1 MAFLSDVVSP
11 IVYPEGVSDEAV
23 EKAVKLSKNLLDHIE
38 LHYGIF
44 ASQDLPIRSKEQV
57 IKESQ
62 MTALDLIHYH
72 VYGDYR
78 LCMAPIEG
86 DSAPEYLKTRFP
98 TTQLRYKAIT
108 PDLAP
113 PSGAPPLPLPN
124 IKPITDLNY
133 LNSQMLKENFEMLHG
148 VLGSKGINPAE
159 TEWFVRELA
168 FGNSAPKF
176 HLPSLGTMA
185 ITNYAYKN
193 INEVLAKALAESV
206 ELMMETIMFNKKRL
220 PKALSDPFDANAHY
234 GYTDAN
240 DELKGNPLIMQIA
253 KAITLNQEYIELRAQ
268 YPQVPAPSKIN
279 DVAKSSYKK
288 DDSFEAA
295 GAFCKQLLSM
305 SNMKYT
311 VGVPVAFKS
320 GAATIKA
327 EAPNYPDVVDGI
339 LGTPAEAEPI
349 LASATFYVQDARA
362 GPVYDIIMETEDGE
376 EFQINSVPEKELDLS
391 VATVED
397 EAMLDK
403 ARGKK
408 GGKFTHPSLLVFQRI
423 ALDVIFSIEAL
434 IAVCTVPHK
443 FYLISPKINTIQKQK
458 SLANYYP
465 RMANHI
471 HTDFDEY
478 TMKNGKPTLEFLSS
492 IRLQHT
498 IANIA
503 NSEKLILNS
512 RTMEEFYRQ
521 DLRMAETMWLA
532 SALTDEGKVVF
543 EKKELPN
550 LLAQMQYRSKGVG
563 NSVDYSEAN
572 IKPES
577 VFYQIDS
584 PILKDVIMQFDSE
597 FVRFTVMNAFAP
609 KGKKK
614 KKGGGGGGGGGK
626 KKEDGVAQQ
635 INALAAAV
643 WGSIERRASEI
654 VNRTGIKP
662 HTLFNRLF
670 SKLDK
675 LNVGSIYIR
684 DNYPPKWVGT
694 NTVTLLRSPPEV
706 LGEKLDMKFYTDCM
720 DELIRHLKLL
730 YKAQPAVPILILQ
743 TITEVIVDAET
754 DVDTLRESF
763 IARIKSQAAKP
774 FLKGTNTMFDPFRY
788 VILIMRTEID
798 IPLTFREEYV
808 ARKLDEQQKKDIKNT
823 FTMAGDKVVL
833 PEDHPEFK
841 EKEVQVDEESALYGL
856 PNPYAMPL
864 PAYYPK
870 PGEELNT
877 TTNPKVSRIIKN
889 MVGNPSDPNWPANGF
904 QITVGIGGIT
914 ATQSMDLKKRLL
926 DPNTTFTVNPIS
938 WRGAEQIW
946 DGRERSS
953 DKANPSAVAHFRD
966 TLGIEFEVATPS
978 YPNMNIEIVPSN
990 DLTNYNSIIYKKY
1003 LKDKYDEASYVY
1015 TPVGDGVFKNPSV
1028 FRRSKRIETMKGK
1041 AVELEDLS
1049 PMERILIDEEEIKL
1063 EEEGGVFGD
1072 MFRDVEVTYEME
1084 FENIDDPFDGLSSG
1098 GTMMFKGSTADLA
1111 KAVTKIE
1118 DKIDSP
1124 PEEAPIF
1131 ESVPLPPPEGYDE
1144 EGRFLDIEGDADFE
1158 VITREDDDGPEV
1170 VVVEPAPVNVS
1181 LQGLEE
1187 PINRLSTSVDLAASE
1202 FGVAAR
1208 RFETASDSFESAS
1221 GNFLQS
1227 SRYFQQASEEFAKLP
1242 DAIKNGL
1249 EQMGERLADKISEI
1263 NPKILEGDLEEVSE
1277 EELEEYIE
1285 VAEED
1290 LMGTEVPFIVE
1301 YAELTFTK
1309 LPGLMEDSSYNYRPF
1324 KNLKKLDE
1332 LSPSNFESI
1341 VSSVKTKDATL
1352 NWIRNSF
1359 VTTLTHYAEDKK
1371 RDPTRLNKQE
1381 QIDYNWR
1388 QYVAGVMEAAKNK
1401 EDFLGMLGITPVKRA
1416 D

>member
-11 IVYPEGVSDEAV
+11 ILYPEGVSPEAV

-38 LHYGIF
+38 LHYSIF
-44 ASQDLPIRSKEQV
+44 ANHDLPIRSPDPSKA
-57 IKESQ
+57 IKTSD

-78 LCMAPIEG
+78 LCMAPTES
-86 DSAPEYLKTRFP
+86 DDAPEYLKTRFP

-108 PDLAP
+108 TDATAP
-113 PSGAPPLPLPN
+113 PADVKAN
-124 IKPITDLNY
+124 MDLDFLSY
-133 LNSQMLKENFEMLHG
+133 QMSNEKFDMLHG
-148 VLGSKGINPAE
+148 VMGTTGMAPSE

-168 FGNSAPKF
+168 FGNSASKF

-193 INEVLAKALAESV
+193 INDVLAKALTESV
-206 ELMMETIMFNKKRL
+206 ELMMETIMFNRDRL
-220 PKALSDPFDANAHY
+220 PKALSDPSFDANTHY

-253 KAITLNQEYIELRAQ
+253 KAITMNQEYLELQAQ
-268 YPQVPAPSKIN
+268 YPQVPDLAVIN
-279 DVAKSSYKK
+279 SLAKSAYKK
-288 DDSFEAA
+288 DDSYEAA
-295 GAFCKQLLSM
+295 GFFCKQLLSM
-305 SNMKYT
+305 TNTKYT
-311 VGVPVAFKS
+311 VGVPVAFKA
-320 GAATIKA
+320 GASKIKS
-327 EAPNYPDVVDGI
+327 EAPNYPDVLDGT
-339 LGTPAEAEPI
+339 LGKAVEAEPI
-349 LASATFYVQDARA
+349 LASETFYVVDVRA
-362 GPVYDIIMETEDGE
+362 GPVYDIIMETEYGE
-376 EFQINSVPEKELDLS
+376 EFQINGVPEKQLQLS

-443 FYLISPKINTIQKQK
+443 FYYISPKINTVAKQK
-458 SLANYYP
+458 TVANFYP
-465 RMANHI
+465 KMVAHI

-503 NSEKLILNS
+503 NSEKLILDS

-532 SALTDEGKVVF
+532 SALTDAGKVVF
-543 EKKELPN
+543 EKTELPN
-550 LLAQMQYRSKGVG
+550 LLAQMQYRSKAIDSSLEGR
-563 NSVDYSEAN
+563 AN

-584 PILKDVIMQFDSE
+584 PILKDVIMQFDAI
-597 FVRFTVMNAFAP
+597 FVNFTVMNAFAP
-609 KGKKK
+609 TGKKK

-626 KKEDGVAQQ
+626 QKQDGVAQQ

-670 SKLDK
+670 SKLDR
-675 LNVGSIYIR
+675 LNMTNIYIR
-684 DNYPPKWVGT
+684 DNYPPKWIGT

-730 YKAQPAVPILILQ
+730 YKAQPEIPIVILQ

-788 VILIMRTEID
+788 VIMIMRTEID
-798 IPLTFREEYV
+798 IPLAFREDYV
-808 ARKLDEQQKKDIKNT
+808 ARKLDEEQKKDIKKS
-823 FTMAGDKVVL
+823 FSFDGDKVIL

-841 EKEVQVDEESALYGL
+841 EKEVKVDEESALYGL

-870 PGEELNT
+870 PGERLNT
-877 TTNPKVSRIIKN
+877 ANPKVAKVINNLI
-889 MVGNPSDPNWPANGF
+889 GDPKDPAWPPNGF
-904 QITVGIGGIT
+904 QIAVGIGGLT
-914 ATQSMDLKKRLL
+914 ATESTDLKKRLL
-926 DPNTTFTVNPIS
+926 DPTTEYTALPIDWKGS
-938 WRGAEQIW
+938 EQIW
-946 DGRERSS
+946 DGRERK
-953 DKANPSAVAHFRD
+953 DDRAHPSVVAHFRE
-966 TLGIEFEVATPS
+966 TLGIDFEVTTDL
-978 YPNMNIEIVPSN
+978 YPNMMIGIVPDN
-990 DLTNYNSIIYKKY
+990 KLTNYSSILYKKY
-1003 LKDKYDEASYVY
+1003 LMTKYDEPSYVY
-1015 TPVGDGVFKNPSV
+1015 IPAGGVFKNPSV
-1028 FRRSKRIETMKGK
+1028 FRGSKRIERDKT
-1041 AVELEDLS
+1041 ED
-1049 PMERILIDEEEIKL
+1049 EATEEARLITYTGATDKDPDEGSI
-1063 EEEGGVFGD
+1063 FGD
-1072 MFRDVEVTYEME
+1072 LLKEKLITYDMDFGE
-1084 FENIDDPFDGLSSG
+1084 IDNSFDSLGRNGTMIYKGNLSSLIAASQ
-1098 GTMMFKGSTADLA
+1098 KLPEAPEVPLPEAPEASEVPLPE
-1111 KAVTKIE
+1111 V
-1118 DKIDSP
+1118 P
-1124 PEEAPIF
+1124 PEE
-1131 ESVPLPPPEGYDE
+1131 VYDS
-1144 EGRFLDIEGDADFE
+1144 EGRFLSVRGDDDFE
-1158 VITREDDDGPEV
+1158 IITREDDDD
-1170 VVVEPAPVNVS
+1170 EPAPVNVS

-1187 PINRLSTSVDLAASE
+1187 PINRLSSSVDLAASE

-1221 GNFLQS
+1221 GNFLLAS
-1227 SRYFQQASEEFAKLP
+1227 QAYERSAQEFAKLP
-1242 DAIKNGL
+1242 DAIKDGIS
-1249 EQMGERLADKISEI
+1249 QAGQRIIDKIEEVI
-1263 NPKILEGDLEEVSE
+1263 PRLGGGDLE
-1277 EELEEYIE
+1277 
-1285 VAEED
+1285 
-1290 LMGTEVPFIVE
+1290 G
-1301 YAELTFTK
+1301 
-1309 LPGLMEDSSYNYRPF
+1309 
-1324 KNLKKLDE
+1324 
-1332 LSPSNFESI
+1332 
-1341 VSSVKTKDATL
+1341 AT
-1352 NWIRNSF
+1352 
-1359 VTTLTHYAEDKK
+1359 
-1371 RDPTRLNKQE
+1371 
-1381 QIDYNWR
+1381 
-1388 QYVAGVMEAAKNK
+1388 K
-1401 EDFLGMLGITPVKRA
+1401 EDFDKFYKMVEEALEGMGKEHPPIEDYREFLFSEFEKLFTSTHYNYKLIKDLKPLVEEDISADFSSIANTRKTRGQTMNWWKHSLSTAAMKIGMDADLKEINLSPKDREALRWRKYCRGILESATEGRDIFPMMGITPA

>member
-1 MAFLSDVVSP
+1 MARLDDVVSP

-38 LHYGIF
+38 LHYSIF
-44 ASQDLPIRSKEQV
+44 ANHDLPIRSPDPSKP
-57 IKESQ
+57 ITISN

-78 LCMAPIEG
+78 LCMAPTES
-86 DSAPEYLKTRFP
+86 DDAPEYLKTRFP

-108 PDLAP
+108 ASIATKSD
-113 PSGAPPLPLPN
+113 
-124 IKPITDLNY
+124 IKTATDLDF
-133 LNSQMLKENFEMLHG
+133 LSQQMAAEKFDMLHG
-148 VLGSKGINPAE
+148 SMGTTGIAPSE
-159 TEWFVRELA
+159 TEWFIRELA
-168 FGNSAPKF
+168 FGNSASKF

-193 INEVLAKALAESV
+193 INDVLGKALAESV

-253 KAITLNQEYIELRAQ
+253 KAITMNQEYLELQAQ
-268 YPQVPAPSKIN
+268 HPQVPDPAKIN
-279 DVAKSSYKK
+279 GLAKSAYKK
-288 DDSFEAA
+288 DDAFEAA
-295 GAFCKQLLSM
+295 GAFCKQLFSM

-311 VGVPVAFKS
+311 VGVPVSFKA
-320 GAATIKA
+320 GASKIKK
-327 EAPNYPDVVDGI
+327 EAPNYPDVLDGM
-339 LGTPAEAEPI
+339 LGSAAEAEPI
-349 LASATFYVQDARA
+349 LASETFYVVGVRA
-362 GPVYDIIMETEDGE
+362 GPVYDIIMETEYGE
-376 EFQINSVPEKELDLS
+376 EFQINSVPEKELNLS

-443 FYLISPKINTIQKQK
+443 FYYISPKINTVAKQK
-458 SLANYYP
+458 TVAAYYP
-465 RMANHI
+465 KMEMHI
-471 HTDFDEY
+471 GQKLPMGKPPGAKPHFDEY

-503 NSEKLILNS
+503 NSEKLILDS

-532 SALTDEGKVVF
+532 SALTDTGKVVF

-550 LLAQMQYRSKGVG
+550 LLAQMQYRSKAIDSSLEGR
-563 NSVDYSEAN
+563 AN

-597 FVRFTVMNAFAP
+597 FVKFTVMNAFAP
-609 KGKKK
+609 TGKKK
-614 KKGGGGGGGGGK
+614 KKGGGGGGGSGGSGGK
-626 KKEDGVAQQ
+626 QKKDGVVQQ

-643 WGSIERRASEI
+643 WGSIERRAAEI

-662 HTLFNRLF
+662 HILFNRLF
-670 SKLDK
+670 SKLDR
-675 LNVGSIYIR
+675 LNITNIYIR

-730 YKAQPAVPILILQ
+730 YKAQPEIPIVILQ

-763 IARIKSQAAKP
+763 IARIKSQASKP
-774 FLKGTNTMFDPFRY
+774 FLKGTNTMFDPFRH
-788 VILIMRTEID
+788 VIMIMRTEID
-798 IPLTFREEYV
+798 IPLAFREDYV
-808 ARKLDEQQKKDIKNT
+808 ARKLDEEQKKDIKKS
-823 FTMAGDKVVL
+823 FSFDGEKVML
-833 PEDHPEFK
+833 PKDHPEFK
-841 EKEVQVDEESALYGL
+841 EKEVKVDEESALYGL

-870 PGEELNT
+870 PGDEINLSNK
-877 TTNPKVSRIIKN
+877 KVAKVITD
-889 MVGNPSDPNWPANGF
+889 MVGDPADPNWPTGF
-904 QITVGIGGIT
+904 QFDHIGGAIT
-914 ATQSMDLKKRLL
+914 AAESMDLKVRFL
-926 DPNTTFTVNPIS
+926 DPTTTFTVLPIEWKGS
-938 WRGAEQIW
+938 EEIW
-946 DGRERSS
+946 DGRERR
-953 DKANPSAVAHFRD
+953 DNRAHPSVVAHFRKTLGIRLQLD
-966 TLGIEFEVATPS
+966 TLGYVTKAIEL
-978 YPNMNIEIVPSN
+978 VPSSK
-990 DLTNYNSIIYKKY
+990 LTDYSSLFFKKY
-1003 LKDKYDEASYVY
+1003 LDDKYNESSYVY
-1015 TPVGDGVFKNPSV
+1015 KPVGKVFKNPQ
-1028 FRRSKRIETMKGK
+1028 RIGEFVKGTGHQLPDE
-1041 AVELEDLS
+1041 ASEGLEAL
-1049 PMERILIDEEEIKL
+1049 
-1063 EEEGGVFGD
+1063 FG
-1072 MFRDVEVTYEME
+1072 EA
-1084 FENIDDPFDGLSSG
+1084 PAL
-1098 GTMMFKGSTADLA
+1098 ADLKA
-1111 KAVTKIE
+1111 KEKYG
-1118 DKIDSP
+1118 DSTL
-1124 PEEAPIF
+1124 I
-1131 ESVPLPPPEGYDE
+1131 
-1144 EGRFLDIEGDADFE
+1144 DIEGDEFE
-1158 VITREDDDGPEV
+1158 SLNKSGTVILKGDINDYIRRVRPKGSKLVSAGPEV
-1170 VVVEPAPVNVS
+1170 PLPEVPLPEVPPEVLPPEAPMGVYNTTRIAEALEINNFQNTDRNNQLGMIEYRVGEGANQVS
-1181 LQGLEE
+1181 GEIDRLGER
-1187 PINRLSTSVDLAASE
+1187 ITGSTDKLSTSVDLAASE
-1202 FGVAAR
+1202 FGAAATK
-1208 RFETASDSFESAS
+1208 FETASSNFNSAA
-1221 GNFLQS
+1221 G
-1227 SRYFQQASEEFAKLP
+1227 YFQQASEEFAKLP

-1263 NPKILEGDLEEVSE
+1263 NPKILKGDLEEVSK
-1277 EELEEYIE
+1277 EELEKYVE

-1309 LPGLMEDSSYNYRPF
+1309 LPELMPAGSYNYRPF

-1381 QIDYNWR
+1381 RIDYNWR
-1388 QYVAGVMEAAKNK
+1388 QYIAGVMAAAKNNGN
-1401 EDFLGMLGITPVKRA
+1401 FLEMLGITPA
-1416 D
+1416 